1 MSSSYAEC
9 QNLLQN
15 FQKRH
20 FFGIFLNIT
29 PFFDYVLLQITLL
42 EDLKK
47 KLTLEKAK
55 IVCSKTD
62 IQIAE
67 KAQYKT
73 LKVVY
78 NNYMTT

>member
-1 MSSSYAEC
+1 MSKLIAKLSKKT
-9 QNLLQN
+9 L
-15 FQKRH
+15 FWH
-20 FFGIFLNIT
+20 FFKHHTIFWLRST
-29 PFFDYVLLQITLL
+29 PNYALRR
-42 EDLKK
+42 LKK

-62 IQIAE
+62 IQIVE